1 MQLYY
6 KMSRVK
12 LILEVDGV
20 NILQFNQIVEN
31 ESFEKELIQ
40 SVEATK
46 LEFDKSKELIKKFMD
61 NNY

>member
-1 MQLYY
+1 
-6 KMSRVK
+6 MSRVK
-12 LILEVDGV
+12 LILEIDGV

-40 SVEATK
+40 LVEATK
-46 LEFDKSKELIKKFMD
+46 LEFDKSKELIKKFID

>member
-1 MQLYY
+1 
-6 KMSRVK
+6 MSRVK
-12 LILEVDGV
+12 LILEIDGV

-46 LEFDKSKELIKKFMD
+46 LEFDKSKELIKKFID

>member
-1 MQLYY
+1 
-6 KMSRVK
+6 MSRVK

-31 ESFEKELIQ
+31 ESFEEELIQ

-46 LEFDKSKELIKKFMD
+46 LEFDKSKELIKKFID